1 MSMIPPAFTEN
12 ASSSSPVT
20 NGNSSFSLNIFC
32 FPRKTTLPAL
42 SRTAYLFR
50 TTDCVTS

>member
-12 ASSSSPVT
+12 ASSSSR
-20 NGNSSFSLNIFC
+20 GDERELLFQLEHLL
-32 FPRKTTLPAL
+32 FPAQDDVAGV